1 MSIIHELTERAH
13 RQSAGKG
20 FHDYQPAD
28 QRAETALNA
37 EVVALIHSEASE
49 ALEAMRKEISAVGN
63 DYDRESKLREAKIKD
78 VQALDQKLA
87 ELHHK
92 HDQLSKAAALLEVMI
107 PPWDTQRQENVL
119 TNHPAPTRQ
128 ATPYNISFNPAEAT
142 Q

>member
-1 MSIIHELTERAH
+1 MTTE
-13 RQSAGKG
+13 
-20 FHDYQPAD
+20 PAPTNH
-28 QRAETALNA
+28 A
-37 EVVALIHSEASE
+37 VEAI
-49 ALEAMRKEISAVGN
+49 RKEISAVGN